1 MVCATVASVMRH
13 EALELKFVWLLYQLV
28 QHFQYSRV
36 LQFWHQYTQ
45 YFGEGKSSVFIKCE
59 LLSKYFILWE
69 SIKTLSDT
77 GIKTSCLH
85 SELRDWDTCPK
96 TVAAFALGKAKL
108 LMYVEVNFEVLFPI
122 GHDLE
127 KYSSSSP
134 PRPHLKRGGFLV
146 PARHHTTT
154 ICYNP
159 ISIPGDLYYE
169 YLLHNKTEFKLN
181 FQFIF
186 LWGVVIKKSDN
197 FVKLDS
203 WENSLLKHKYFA
215 FYSGYLHTLIVVQKL
230 QLFECSILVVS

>member
-1 MVCATVASVMRH
+1 MWVVEQISYTLRIYQDTIWYRH
-13 EALELKFVWLLYQLV
+13 QNKL
-28 QHFQYSRV
+28 SS
-36 LQFWHQYTQ
+36 
-45 YFGEGKSSVFIKCE
+45 FGIE
-59 LLSKYFILWE
+59 
-69 SIKTLSDT
+69 TL
-77 GIKTSCLH
+77 
-85 SELRDWDTCPK
+85 
-96 TVAAFALGKAKL
+96 AAFALGRAKL
-108 LMYVEVNFEVLFPI
+108 LMYVEVNFEELFPI

>member
-45 YFGEGKSSVFIKCE
+45 YFGEGKSSVFKLCRAT
-59 LLSKYFILWE
+59 LRHLSKN
-69 SIKTLSDT
+69 SG
-77 GIKTSCLH
+77 GICFR
-85 SELRDWDTCPK
+85 EGQ
-96 TVAAFALGKAKL
+96 VKL
-108 LMYVEVNFEVLFPI
+108 LMYAYYVEVNFEELFPI

-215 FYSGYLHTLIVVQKL
+215 FYSGYLHSLIVVQKL